1 MFGIGIYEVRR
12 SENQTSQCHFHIRIH
27 LKWSEVVAAR
37 QHIPF
42 RMEEDRG
49 RLGQI
54 GGDGERVKNNYRH
67 LYLSYLIL

>member
-54 GGDGERVKNNYRH
+54 GGDGERESRIIIDTYTYH
-67 LYLSYLIL
+67 I